1 MNEDLTAARA
11 RNIRDALA
19 EDIGNADWTAM
30 LVPAGCR
37 RVRAHVQVRESA
49 ILCGREWFDGVFAAL
64 DPTSTINW
72 HYAEGAA
79 MQANTRVCDIGPT
92 AARCSPPSARRSTSC
107 SCSPAPPRSREPTS
121 MPSKGQPQ
129 PAWLRCAGHP
139 QTIPGLRLA
148 QKYAVRVGGG
158 QNQRLALYDGILIK
172 ENHIAASGGVTARAA
187 SCAGLARGRGHPDRS
202 RDPGSAAR
210 GARCRRRERAARQ
223 LHRGPH
229 ARGRCAQRRPCPAR
243 SLRRRWH

>member
-30 LVPAGCR
+30 LVPAGR

-79 MQANTRVCDIGPT
+79 MQANTRVCDIEADGRALLTAERSALNFLQLLSSTATITRAHVDAIEGASPT
-92 AARCSPPSARRSTSC
+92 PDCSINWSNHEFSRSEASSARPVPYVSTSFKM
-107 SCSPAPPRSREPTS
+107 PA
-121 MPSKGQPQ
+121 
-129 PAWLRCAGHP
+129 
-139 QTIPGLRLA
+139 
-148 QKYAVRVGGG
+148 
-158 QNQRLALYDGILIK
+158 N
-172 ENHIAASGGVTARAA
+172 SG
-187 SCAGLARGRGHPDRS
+187 
-202 RDPGSAAR
+202 
-210 GARCRRRERAARQ
+210 
-223 LHRGPH
+223 
-229 ARGRCAQRRPCPAR
+229 
-243 SLRRRWH
+243 